1 MLQYCHQWGVSKMNA
16 MIRTLLFAL
25 GCSAIG
31 TASRA
36 ETGPSYQLSNGKIVS
51 TLEMFQE
58 CADCPEMIVMPLG
71 SFMMGAISGESRN
84 PFDLY
89 GENATGTKREPG
101 EINIIP
107 SEHPRHPV
115 EIDIPFAMGRNEITH
130 TEWMACV
137 DDGGCAHN
145 PVHQVLTFPNG
156 YVALGPNHPMVNVSF
171 LDAQEYVAWL
181 NAKLGTDVY
190 RLPTEAEWEYAARA
204 GTTTRFAQG
213 DDLTSEQANFS
224 GKATENVRGHLMP
237 ELVTRGMPVE
247 VDMLDAA
254 NAWGLRHM
262 SGNVAEVTLSCY
274 SAAHLGLPK
283 TSSYLHHAMSEG
295 TCRRVAKGG
304 RYGSAMNA
312 ARLAERSRP
321 EQDRRRDFFG
331 FRIIR
336 TF

>member
-1 MLQYCHQWGVSKMNA
+1 
-16 MIRTLLFAL
+16 
-25 GCSAIG
+25 
-31 TASRA
+31 
-36 ETGPSYQLSNGKIVS
+36 
-51 TLEMFQE
+51 MFQE

-71 SFMMGAISGESRN
+71 SFMMGAIPGESRN
-84 PFDLY
+84 PFDFY
-89 GENATGTKREPG
+89 GEDASGTKRGPD

-130 TEWMACV
+130 AEWMACV

-181 NAKLGTDVY
+181 NAKVGSDAY

-213 DDLTSEQANFS
+213 NELTPNQANFS
-224 GKATENVRGHLMP
+224 RRATENLRGKPMP
-237 ELVTRGMPVE
+237 ELVSRRMPVE
-247 VDMLDAA
+247 VEVLNAA

-262 SGNVAEVTLSCY
+262 SGNVAEVTLSCHT
-274 SAAHLGLPK
+274 ATHLVLP
-283 TSSYLHHAMSEG
+283 TASTYLEQEITLGS
-295 TCRRVAKGG
+295 CRRVAKGG
-304 RYGSAMNA
+304 GYGSAMDAVRLA
-312 ARLAERSRP
+312 ARNRP
-321 EQDRRRDFFG
+321 TEDRRRDSCG